1 MKVTLPKNY
10 KEQYTIAQVEQM
22 KAVIAAEKDDTET
35 VKGWATYA
43 VNEAIK
49 DDIDCIVEIYKAT
62 AETCMNNR
70 AWNAYSEDTG
80 MVDVWIEAVAET
92 SKGFVK
98 VGAYLSDI
106 WQTGAEDYRTRMYV
120 EKYSRA

>member
-10 KEQYTIAQVEQM
+10 KEQYTMYQVEQM
-22 KAVIAAEKDDTET
+22 KAVIAVEKGDEET
-35 VKGWATYA
+35 AKGWATYA

-49 DDIDCIVEIYKAT
+49 DDIDSIVEIYKAT
-62 AETCMNNR
+62 AETCTNNK
-70 AWNAYSEDTG
+70 AWNAYGEDTG

-92 SKGFVK
+92 SNGFVK